1 MKSIDMTM
9 LSGGGLSSTLSQ
21 QGFTTNVKQYN
32 AFTLAEVLITL
43 GVIGVVASL
52 TLPLVINNT
61 QDKVLETEYAKS
73 KSILANGYKKMMAD
87 SQVYEVKDL
96 PMFNSCK
103 DEACITNEHKKAF
116 NINVDTTLGL
126 KPETMPEDY
135 IIQGKEDKSQF
146 KWEDVPYMFST
157 PDGMTYGLLPDD
169 TTMASFAIVADVNG
183 GKNPNTVRK
192 DLYKFRFSGSGVLSD
207 VTSDLEYISTCSVDD
222 PAGCKTAEECNSLR
236 GQADSQGRCPNSV
249 YWNGQSCQVYNM
261 QTFYCR

>member
-43 GVIGVVASL
+43 GVIGVVAAL

-73 KSILANGYKKMMAD
+73 KSVLANGYKKMMAD

-96 PMFNSCK
+96 PLFNCADMK
-103 DEACITNEHKKAF
+103 CYTDEHKKAF
-116 NINVDTTLGL
+116 NVNVDTTLGL
-126 KPETMPEDY
+126 KPETMPEEY

-146 KWEDVPYMFST
+146 NWDDVLYMFST
-157 PDGMTYGLLPDD
+157 TDGMTYGILNDSTVGSL
-169 TTMASFAIVADVNG
+169 SIVADVNG
-183 GKNPNTVRK
+183 AKNPNTVRK
-192 DLYKFRFSGSGVLSD
+192 DLYKFRYSGSGVLSD
-207 VTSDLEYISTCSVDD
+207 ITSELEYISTCSVDN
-222 PAGCKTAEECNSLR
+222 PAGCMTAEECNSLY
-236 GQADSQGRCPNSV
+236 GQQASKGGCPEVVRWNGSSCYVSSHLDSV
-249 YWNGQSCQVYNM
+249 Y
-261 QTFYCR
+261 CR